1 LYSQVQTPRKMT
13 EIVVEN
19 KKWIRKTAYWT
30 KLNAALD
37 EYKNILII
45 GVDFVGSQQMQQ
57 VRIALRGKGIVLMGK
72 NTIIRK
78 VLRERAEKNPAWE
91 ALLPSIYGNI
101 GFVFTNGDLNAL
113 RAIVTSN
120 KVPAG
125 AKTGVIA
132 PIDVIIPPGPTGLDP
147 GQTSFFQ
154 TLNIGTKIV
163 KGSIEMTAAS
173 KVCTKGEKI
182 SASAVALLSKL
193 NIRPF
198 QYGITVDT
206 VYENGSTY
214 SVKFLEMGDD
224 EMVAMFTGSV
234 AQLAAVSFAL
244 GYINQATLPHSF
256 GRAFKTIV
264 SLALATDY
272 DFDEMKLVKEMI
284 ANPGAFAPAA
294 AAAGGAPAAAAK
306 PVAAAPEPEPEEEA
320 APAADLFGGGGKSDY

>member
-1 LYSQVQTPRKMT
+1 MT
-13 EIVVEN
+13 EVIVEN
-19 KKWIRKTAYWT
+19 KKWVRKSAYWT

-45 GVDFVGSQQMQQ
+45 GVDFVGSKQMQQ

-78 VLRERAEKNPAWE
+78 VLRERAEKNPALE
-91 ALLPSIYGNI
+91 SLMPYVFGNI

-113 RAIVTSN
+113 RHIVTAN

-125 AKTGVIA
+125 AKSGVVA
-132 PIDVIIPPGPTGLDP
+132 PIDVVIPPGPTGLDP

-163 KGSIEMTAAS
+163 KGSIEMTVAS

-182 SASAVALLSKL
+182 TASAVALLNKL

-198 QYGITVDT
+198 EYGITIDT

-214 SVKFLEMGDD
+214 SVKVLDMSDSD
-224 EMVAMFTGSV
+224 LVNMFTNS
-234 AQLAAVSFAL
+234 AARMAAVSFAL
-244 GYINQATLPHSF
+244 GYINQVTLPHSF
-256 GRAFKTIV
+256 GRAFRMV
-264 SLALATDY
+264 CALALQTGY
-272 DFDEMKLVKEMI
+272 DFDELKAVKEAI
-284 ANPGAFAPAA
+284 ANPGASAPV
-294 AAAGGAPAAAAK
+294 AAAGPGDKKPADVVK
-306 PVAAAPEPEPEEEA
+306 APEPEPEEET
-320 APAADLFGGGGKSDY
+320 APAVDLFGGGGAGGDY